1 MNIFST
7 IKGWIKSL
15 FSGRIKEEFNIEVV
29 NSPEMSSFISECI
42 NIYRGCP
49 NWINSDDG
57 IKSVNF
63 AKSVCSEVA
72 RLVTLDINVGIEG
85 SVRGELLHKQIEAFY
100 PEMRKW
106 VEYAAAYGTIIL
118 KPNGEGVDAIAPNMF
133 EVTSVEDGKIKGA
146 VFYDVAHDPQ
156 SKKWYTR
163 LEWHRFDGDIYRITN
178 RCFISDTESGRGKPI
193 DIKSTPWAVL
203 TDDVAISNVD
213 KMLFGVI
220 RMPDANNI
228 DPQSALGLPVFAGAI
243 NELADLDVAY
253 SRNAEEIMDSARTVL
268 LDSDRLFTSGQRVS
282 SSMAA
287 AAEKAGLPR
296 FVKAVQG
303 ANNEDIY
310 HEINPNL
317 NTETRLTGINAL
329 LSQIG
334 YKCGFSNGY
343 FVFNESHGIS
353 TATQVE
359 ADQQRTVQ
367 LVKDIRDALKYGL
380 DGLVYALDKFADL
393 YTLAPAG
400 LYEVNYNFGDITYSY
415 EEDKA
420 KWWGYVQ
427 AGKVPA
433 WLYFVKF
440 EGMTEEEAK
449 EVTAEAQPKPLL
461 FGGDDE
467 FDTSL
472 SGGADVQGKSLN
484 GAQTQSLIAIMGQY
498 SAEEITEGQAI
509 NLISTAIGISKT
521 EAKKI
526 LNGEIE

>member
-1 MNIFST
+1 MNIFLT

-15 FSGRIKEEFNIEVV
+15 FSSRIKDEFDIEAVS
-29 NSPEMSSFISECI
+29 SPEMSSFIGECI

-49 NWINSDDG
+49 NWIDADDG

-72 RLVTLDINVGIEG
+72 RLTTLDINVAIEG
-85 SVRGELLHKQIEAFY
+85 SPRGEMLQQQIEAFY

-106 VEYAAAYGTIIL
+106 VEYAAAYGTVIL
-118 KPNGEGVDAIAPNMF
+118 KPNGKGIDTVAPNMF
-133 EVTSVEDGKIKGA
+133 EVTAVEDGKIRGA
-146 VFYDVAHDPQ
+146 VFYDILHDPNA
-156 SKKWYTR
+156 KKWYTR

-178 RCFISDTESGRGKPI
+178 RCFIADTENGKGKPI
-193 DIKSTPWAVL
+193 DIKLTPWATL
-203 TDDVAISNVD
+203 TDEAAITGVD

-220 RMPDANNI
+220 RMPEANNI
-228 DPQSALGLPVFAGAI
+228 DPQSALGLPIFSDAI

-268 LDSDRLFTSGQRVS
+268 IDSDRLFRSGEKVS
-282 SSMAA
+282 SSLSMAV
-287 AAEKAGLPR
+287 EKAGLPR

-303 ANNEDIY
+303 AGANDDIY
-310 HEINPNL
+310 HEINPTL
-317 NTETRLTGINAL
+317 NTEIRLAGINAL

-359 ADQQRTVQ
+359 ADQQRTIQ
-367 LVKDIRDALKYGL
+367 LIKDIRDALKYGL
-380 DGLVYALDKFADL
+380 DGLIYALDKFADL
-393 YTLAPAG
+393 YTLSPPP
-400 LYEVNYNFGDITYSY
+400 LYELNYNFGDITYSY

-427 AGKVPA
+427 AGKAPA

-449 EVTAEAQPKPLL
+449 QMTAEAQPKPVL
-461 FGGDDE
+461 FG
-467 FDTSL
+467 S
-472 SGGADVQGKSLN
+472 
-484 GAQTQSLIAIMGQY
+484 
-498 SAEEITEGQAI
+498 EE
-509 NLISTAIGISKT
+509 
-521 EAKKI
+521 
-526 LNGEIE
+526 